1 MKKLFNK
8 NNTFKVLTTLLVLG
22 VIVACVNI
30 KSNVKATSYVYDYWK
45 NVIPSSEGITYKET
59 YYNGDI
65 VDINDS
71 NVTLPS
77 FSNLTDM
84 EVYEDTI
91 YILDYASKS
100 FNLPTGLVP
109 SYNVGSVYVVNQD
122 FKFINDMSKFKI
134 LINYI
139 NTTYIVTRNKSCR
152 KIK

>member
-91 YILDYASKS
+91 YVLDYASTS
-100 FNLPTGLVP
+100 FELATGSKVDKYSL
-109 SYNVGSVYVVNQD
+109 GSVYIINQD
-122 FKFINDMSKFKI
+122 FKYTHILKLP
-134 LINYI
+134 LINF
-139 NTTYIVTRNKSCR
+139 N
-152 KIK
+152 